1 MSTVKQ
7 ADVRGVLISVAE
19 GRLLL
24 PNANIAEIITFSE
37 PEPVENAPDW
47 LLGRVRWRGWRL
59 PLMSFS
65 KFAGWGSEVGTFGTK
80 VAVLKALGNNPKLP
94 FFAVLST
101 GFPRL
106 VTVSTGNLQEVHDIK
121 ELPLGIYSKVMLND
135 DAAIVP
141 DMLSIELM
149 LDKALNQAA

>member
-7 ADVRGVLISVAE
+7 ADVRGVLISVTE
-19 GRLLL
+19 GRILL
-24 PNANIAEIITFSE
+24 PNANIAEIITFSD
-37 PEPVENAPDW
+37 PEPVENAPNW
-47 LLGRVRWRGWRL
+47 LLGRVRWRGWHL

-65 KFAGWGSEVGTFGTK
+65 MFAGWGTEVGTFGTK

-94 FFAVLST
+94 YFAVLST

-106 VTVSTGNLQEVHDIK
+106 VTVSTTNLQEVHDIK
-121 ELPLGIYSKVMLND
+121 DLPLGIYSKVMLND

-149 LDKALNQAA
+149 IDKALNQAA

>member
-7 ADVRGVLISVAE
+7 ADVRGVLISVTE
-19 GRLLL
+19 GRILL
-24 PNANIAEIITFSE
+24 PNANIAEIITFSD
-37 PEPVENAPDW
+37 PEPVENAPNW
-47 LLGRVRWRGWRL
+47 LLGRVCWRGWRL

-65 KFAGWGSEVGTFGTK
+65 MFAGWGTEVGTFGTK

-94 FFAVLST
+94 YFAVLST

-106 VTVSTGNLQEVHDIK
+106 VTVSTTNLQEVHDIK
-121 ELPLGIYSKVMLND
+121 DLPLGIYSKVMLND
-135 DAAIVP
+135 DGAIVP

-149 LDKALNQAA
+149 IDKALNQAA

>member
-1 MSTVKQ
+1 MDTVKV
-7 ADVRGVLISVAE
+7 ADVRGVLISVTE
-19 GRLLL
+19 GRILL
-24 PNANIAEIITFSE
+24 PNANIAEIITFSD

-65 KFAGWGSEVGTFGTK
+65 IFAGWGSEVGTFGTK
-80 VAVLKALGNNPKLP
+80 VAVLKALGNNPKMP
-94 FFAVLST
+94 YFAVLST

-106 VTVSTGNLQEVHDIK
+106 VTVSTTNLQEVQGIK
-121 ELPLGIYSKVMLND
+121 DLPLGIYSKVMLND

-149 LDKALNQAA
+149 IDKALNQAA

>member
-7 ADVRGVLISVAE
+7 ADVRGVLISVTE
-19 GRLLL
+19 GRILL
-24 PNANIAEIITFSE
+24 PNANIAEIISFSD
-37 PEPVENAPDW
+37 PEPVENAPNW

-65 KFAGWGSEVGTFGTK
+65 MFAGWGTEVGTFGTK

-94 FFAVLST
+94 YFAVLST

-106 VTVSTGNLQEVHDIK
+106 VTVSTTNLQEVHDIK
-121 ELPLGIYSKVMLND
+121 DLPLGIFSKVMLND

-149 LDKALNQAA
+149 LDKAINQAA